1 MKKQLMRIFA
11 CLFLSLFVF
20 LANTSIGYGA
30 QELENN
36 KNGSTGKVGF
46 YLEDTKTSESN
57 TKEETVSKTRPSS
70 DSRSQSN
77 KQFPQTGSLIKWS
90 TVGIGIGIIAFCI
103 MLYLTKL
110 VKHLLFY
117 YKKN

>member
-57 TKEETVSKTRPSS
+57 TKEETVSKKRPSS

-77 KQFPQTGSLIKWS
+77 LQFPQTGSLIKWS